1 MLSYV
6 NVSEFRFSSLY
17 LQMDRERMAGVKQLG
32 REGGWRLKH
41 SILWSHMYCQLHL
54 ASLQVSLYL
63 YHVKVIYFTVPK
75 VPLCC
80 FGRQYGNISKIFFEI
95 GKKKLTVIS
104 QQQCNKSNREQKKF
118 SRSTVSGWNTWQANT
133 QPQEDSWISSPGSL
147 LWPSLHLQHKNT
159 KYRQQMNLDLSVS
172 LDRLCAA
179 ATGLTLVGTMLI

>member
-95 GKKKLTVIS
+95 GKKKNWQWSHNSNAIRATGSKKSFLGALFLAETHGKQTHSPKRTVES
-104 QQQCNKSNREQKKF
+104 P
-118 SRSTVSGWNTWQANT
+118 
-133 QPQEDSWISSPGSL
+133 PQEACLDQACTFSTRTPSTDSKWI
-147 LWPSLHLQHKNT
+147 WT
-159 KYRQQMNLDLSVS
+159 SVS
-172 LDRLCAA
+172 
-179 ATGLTLVGTMLI
+179 V